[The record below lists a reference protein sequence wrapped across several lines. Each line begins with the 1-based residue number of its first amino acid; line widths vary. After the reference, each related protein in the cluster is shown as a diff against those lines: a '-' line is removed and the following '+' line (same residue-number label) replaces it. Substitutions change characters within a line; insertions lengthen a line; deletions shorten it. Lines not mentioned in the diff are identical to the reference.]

1 MNGGVSGWFFE
12 VPTTGVGAAAP
23 DQGGPRTWVGSLRVP
38 LRAALQTLSVPG
50 RCGQQRLPNVLPGG
64 PVPLQDRY
72 LPAFMCHH
80 GGRST
85 AIRSADYDNNF
96 DVEVGVR
103 VRIVHS
109 DFYYAPAGKSCQ
121 YGASPGRVRLPN
133 WPWHSVSPHMACRLP
148 CPPRRSRVVPGLWQS
163 HGQQESPLRP

>member
-23 DQGGPRTWVGSLRVP
+23 YQGGPRTWVGSLRVP

-96 DVEVGVR
+96 NVEVGVR

-109 DFYYAPAGKSCQ
+109 DFIMHRPVNR
-121 YGASPGRVRLPN
+121 ASTVLVLAVSAFLIGRGTR
-133 WPWHSVSPHMACRLP
+133 CRLIWLAG
-148 CPPRRSRVVPGLWQS
+148 CRVHLEGA
-163 HGQQESPLRP
+163 G